1 MIRRRD
7 FLMAAGGLGLA
18 AGLPAGPVLAAQD
31 AMQVAMR
38 RFTGGAPVREGR
50 VTIEAPPLSENGNVV
65 PVSVSVQ
72 SPMTLADHVKA
83 IHLFSEKNPDAHVLS
98 AFLGPRAGRA
108 GLSTR
113 IRLADTQTV
122 VALAQ
127 LSDGSF
133 WSGRADVVVTISA
146 CFEEL

>member
-1 MIRRRD
+1 
-7 FLMAAGGLGLA
+7 MAAGGLGLA
-18 AGLPAGPVLAAQD
+18 AGLPAGRVLAAQD
-31 AMQVAMR
+31 AMQETMR

-65 PVSVSVQ
+65 PISVSVQ
-72 SPMTLADHVKA
+72 SPMTQADHVKA